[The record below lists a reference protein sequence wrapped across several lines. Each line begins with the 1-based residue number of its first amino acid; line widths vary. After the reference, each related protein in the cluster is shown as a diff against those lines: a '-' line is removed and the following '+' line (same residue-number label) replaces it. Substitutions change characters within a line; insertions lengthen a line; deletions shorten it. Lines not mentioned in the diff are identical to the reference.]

1 MSKQKRMTHAPRIM
15 KSKCERE
22 REKKLCCD
30 RERRE
35 SQTDIK
41 AKEE

>member
-1 MSKQKRMTHAPRIM
+1 MTHAPRIM